1 MPYKDR
7 QLFSL
12 LTINSKFFYTF
23 LFLDALSS
31 SAPGILKYVQSNPG
45 GLPTGLLFYFRGMNH
60 KTDFS
65 GQQLSLSIIGC
76 GNLGIAIANGL
87 LAQGTAPSSIVASRR
102 NVHPLQGLADQGVRI
117 TSNNA
122 EAVKESRLV
131 ILAVKP
137 YNVVPVLE
145 EIRDLLT
152 DEHMIVSVATGISIA
167 DMKAAIGKDLR
178 LFRAMP
184 NTAAD
189 VRESLTCVCGKGR
202 HTDDLALIQS
212 VFSGLG
218 PTIVIN
224 EELME
229 AATVLGACGIAYVL
243 RFMRAMVQG
252 GIEIGFDA
260 RTATAI
266 VNQVVKGASE
276 LLIVRKQHPEHEIDK
291 VTTPKGCTI
300 VGLNEMEHNGF
311 SSSLIKG
318 IVASYDK
325 IAH

>member
-1 MPYKDR
+1 MNTDT
-7 QLFSL
+7 S
-12 LTINSKFFYTF
+12 
-23 LFLDALSS
+23 
-31 SAPGILKYVQSNPG
+31 QSN
-45 GLPTGLLFYFRGMNH
+45 
-60 KTDFS
+60 
-65 GQQLSLSIIGC
+65 LSTTLSIIGC

-87 LAQGTAPSSIVASRR
+87 LAQGIEAGTIHAARRNTAALHTLTAQGVQVTTSNVEAVRASR
-102 NVHPLQGLADQGVRI
+102 I
-117 TSNNA
+117 
-122 EAVKESRLV
+122 V

-137 YNVVPVLE
+137 YTILPVLA
-145 EIRDLLT
+145 EIKEVLT
-152 DEHMIVSVATGISIA
+152 DDHMVISVATGVTLA
-167 DMKAAIGKDLR
+167 EMKAAIGKNVR

-189 VRESLTCVCGKGR
+189 VRESLTCVCGHGYQAY
-202 HTDDLALIQS
+202 DLDTVQS
-212 VFSGLG
+212 IFSGLG

-252 GIEIGFDA
+252 GIEIGFDS

-276 LLIVRKQHPEHEIDK
+276 LLIVRKQHPEYEIDK